1 MSTTNTGSSLLQPAT
16 SSPSLPSTAAPSSPA
31 LSGAAANHHV
41 SSTVSFPRTGKRG
54 VPQQFARRLYEML
67 QGEEKLELASS
78 SADYPVYIKWS
89 KSGLAFK
96 IIDVDAFTARV
107 LPKYFR
113 TKKFSSFQR
122 NLNLYGFSKVR
133 RGPDT
138 DMYAHPSF
146 IRGKPELLF
155 NLRKCATA
163 TKNRTV
169 AAASNKKND
178 NTTGPSAAPKPRPQL
193 KKRSKVAR
201 PSPALP
207 TRRAPSLAASASAS
221 SSTPTSSST
230 CYESDDHSTGGTVI
244 SHEEDHATYHHL
256 AERAGLN
263 PSVAAAAATANQVYL
278 KKKTKATPATARSTL
293 SSPERRSWG
302 GSQSALVS
310 PSKYIPSQKPLLLM
324 PKTGSTTPSSSSS
337 TPPPSRPVMGG
348 LDMLAMAVE
357 FA

>member
-1 MSTTNTGSSLLQPAT
+1 MHSRHASYPNTSERKSFRPSNGISIWYVTFLLLSFVVVVVVAARGGGSSSFFCCPVIAT
-16 SSPSLPSTAAPSSPA
+16 PTLIVRSNQLFCTIIHSFFLTHSSQFLFRF
-31 LSGAAANHHV
+31 
-41 SSTVSFPRTGKRG
+41 VSFHTHLLKP
-54 VPQQFARRLYEML
+54 YC
-67 QGEEKLELASS
+67 
-78 SADYPVYIKWS
+78 
-89 KSGLAFK
+89 
-96 IIDVDAFTARV
+96 FT
-107 LPKYFR
+107 
-113 TKKFSSFQR
+113 S
-122 NLNLYGFSKVR
+122 LNVQYGFSKVR

-178 NTTGPSAAPKPRPQL
+178 NTTGPSAARKPRPQL

-278 KKKTKATPATARSTL
+278 KKKTKATPATARSTF

-302 GSQSALVS
+302 GTQSALVS